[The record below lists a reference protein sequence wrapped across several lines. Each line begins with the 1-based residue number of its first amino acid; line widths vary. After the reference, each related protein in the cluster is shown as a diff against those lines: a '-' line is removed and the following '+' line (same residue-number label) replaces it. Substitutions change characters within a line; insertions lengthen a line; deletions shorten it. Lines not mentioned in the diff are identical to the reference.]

1 MDTLIKEKARAICA
15 VIRATDT
22 DDRGILLLEIA
33 DQLTLD
39 AQGFTAEL
47 FRIIGTRYGIPSKG
61 SNEKLT
67 SLPLTECENSNDK

>member
-1 MDTLIKEKARAICA
+1 LDNLIKEKARSICA
-15 VIRATDT
+15 VIKATDI
-22 DDRGILLLEIA
+22 DDRGLLLIEVA

-61 SNEKLT
+61 SNV
-67 SLPLTECENSNDK
+67 